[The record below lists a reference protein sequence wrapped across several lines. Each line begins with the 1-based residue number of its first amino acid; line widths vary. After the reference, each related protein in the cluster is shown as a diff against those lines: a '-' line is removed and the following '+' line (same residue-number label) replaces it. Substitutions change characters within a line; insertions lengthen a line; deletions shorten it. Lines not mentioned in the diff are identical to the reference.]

1 MLEFIYHEEIIYIE
15 TERIANSS
23 RSTGFTQTG
32 GYRTNLCFIIPV
44 SFIGPNTIYRLIIII
59 SHLFIL
65 INISTYT
72 YMRLF
77 LIFIHFS

>member
-44 SFIGPNTIYRLIIII
+44 SFIGPNTIGL
-59 SHLFIL
+59 S
-65 INISTYT
+65 
-72 YMRLF
+72 
-77 LIFIHFS
+77 